1 MEKEIRVKQ
10 ITRTS
15 IIGIITNI
23 FLSVFKATVGLI
35 SGSIAIVLDAVN
47 NLTDALSS
55 VITIVGIK
63 LARRSPDKT
72 HPFGYGRIE
81 YMSAIVITGIVFAAG
96 ATSLVESIKKI
107 IHPQLPEY
115 STAAII
121 VVVVAIVVKLLLGKY
136 VSNQGKKYNSDALKA
151 SGADASFDAIISFT
165 TLVGAV
171 ITIIWNISIDG
182 YIGAVIS
189 LFIMKAGLEML
200 FSPLRQL
207 LGTRNDSVLTRE
219 IKRDIASFEG
229 VNGAYDLILN
239 NYGPEMAIGSVHI
252 EVSDT
257 LSSKE
262 VFLLTKRI
270 QRQMRNKYHIFF
282 TIGIYAVNTQ
292 EGELKNMQE
301 TIKPLVYNHQG
312 VIGVHAVFIDVEN
325 KLISFDMV
333 VDFEVRDITALHSEV
348 MKQVQELYPEY
359 AVEINID
366 TNYSD

>member
-1 MEKEIRVKQ
+1 MEQNIRAKQ

-15 IIGIITNI
+15 IAGIVTNI
-23 FLSVFKATVGLI
+23 FLSAFKALVGFI

-63 LARRSPDKT
+63 LARRSPDHK
-72 HPFGYGRIE
+72 HPFGYGRVE
-81 YMSAIVITGIVFAAG
+81 YMSAIIITGIVFAAG
-96 ATSLVESIKKI
+96 AASLVESIKKI
-107 IHPQLPEY
+107 IHPVLPEY
-115 STAAII
+115 SRASIT
-121 VVVVAIVVKLLLGKY
+121 VVVVAIIAKLILGKY
-136 VSNQGKKYNSDALKA
+136 VSKKGEQYNSDALKA
-151 SGADASFDAIISFT
+151 SGSDASFDAIISLS
-165 TLVGAV
+165 TLLGAI
-171 ITIIWNISIDG
+171 ITLIWNISVDG

-207 LGTRNDSVLTRE
+207 LGTRNDSELTKE
-219 IKRDIASFEG
+219 LKRDISAFEG

-239 NYGPEMAIGSVHI
+239 NYGPEMAIGSVHV

-262 VFLLTKRI
+262 VFMLTKRI
-270 QRQMRNKYHIFF
+270 QREMLSKYHIFF

-292 EGELKNMQE
+292 EGQLKDMQN
-301 TIKPLVYNHQG
+301 TIRPIVTANKG
-312 VIGVHAVFIDVEN
+312 VIGVHAVYIELDN

-333 VDFEVRDITALHSEV
+333 VDFEVKDIPALQAEV
-348 MKQVQELYPEY
+348 IRQVQAVYTDY
-359 AVEINID
+359 KVEINID

>member
-1 MEKEIRVKQ
+1 MEQNIRAKQ

-15 IIGIITNI
+15 VVGIVTNI
-23 FLSVFKATVGLI
+23 FLSAFKAGVGLI

-55 VITIVGIK
+55 VITIAGIK
-63 LARRSPDKT
+63 LARRSPDHK
-72 HPFGYGRIE
+72 HPFGYGRVE
-81 YMSAIVITGIVFAAG
+81 YMSAIIITGIVFAAG
-96 ATSLVESIKKI
+96 AASLVESIKKI
-107 IHPQLPEY
+107 VDPVVPEY
-115 STAAII
+115 TAPSIV

-136 VSNQGKKYNSDALKA
+136 VSKKGEQYNSDALKA
-151 SGADASFDAIISFT
+151 SGSDASFDAIISLS
-165 TLVGAV
+165 TLVGAI
-171 ITIIWNISIDG
+171 ITLVWHISIDG

-207 LGTRNDSVLTRE
+207 LGARNDSVLTKE
-219 IKRDIASFEG
+219 IKCDISAFDG
-229 VNGAYDLILN
+229 VYGAYDLILN
-239 NYGPEMAIGSVHI
+239 NYGPEMAIGSVHV

-262 VFLLTKRI
+262 VFMLTKRI
-270 QRQMRNKYHIFF
+270 QREMLSKYHIFF

-292 EGELKNMQE
+292 EGILKDMQD
-301 TIKPLVYNHQG
+301 TIKPIVSANKG
-312 VIGVHAVFIDVEN
+312 VIGVHAVYIELDN

-333 VDFEVRDITALHSEV
+333 VDFEVKDIPALQAEV
-348 MKQVQELYPEY
+348 IRQVQAVYTDY
-359 AVEINID
+359 KVEINID